1 MPLLPLIHN
10 VTLLIAL
17 SVIHSLLMNEFREA
31 TRKHQVL
38 FGFLFGLA
46 AIVSIIG
53 AYELPVEGYEGIFL
67 DGRSVVLT
75 VAGLFGGP
83 ISAIIAMIM
92 TMAYCAYTG
101 GDGVIMGMLVIV
113 TSSALGTI
121 HYYLR
126 KQDPNASKP
135 LAFYVLGLI
144 VHVFV
149 LVYSIALPGD
159 VTMVVIPQ
167 IIFPILVIYPLATF
181 LICLIFIGQENQKN
195 IINMLQDSE
204 DRFRQ
209 VFENSMAI
217 HMIIDPENGRIV
229 DANKAAEVFYG
240 YPLKTLKRMFIHQIN
255 VLPEEELRDR
265 LIAAYHKEENYFQI
279 QHRLA
284 SGEAREVEVY
294 AGPVVIGDKK
304 CLFSI
309 VHDITERTRNQA
321 ELQKERMLLRTV
333 IDSLPATVY
342 VKDLQ
347 LRKILANKAELD
359 IVGKPEQY
367 VIGKTDHEL
376 YPPELATRFE
386 EDDRKVIE
394 KGHEIINR
402 EERIVDADGQETWL
416 LTSKTPFR
424 DHTGKIMGLVGVGRN
439 ITDIVKASQELK
451 QAKEMAEE
459 ANRIKSE
466 FIANMGH
473 EIRTPMNAILGFSDS
488 LLEQIKNRGQKKM
501 LQSIASSGKLLL
513 TLLNDILDL
522 SKIEAGRLDI
532 SPHPADIMHCID
544 EMKMLFEE
552 KAQQKGLDFVLEKP
566 ESFPEK
572 LMLDEARIK
581 QVLFNLVG
589 NAVKFTHEGGVTI
602 RPEFLT
608 ENSDKGRLRI
618 HVIDTGIGI
627 DADKL
632 ENIFK
637 AFYQQSGESS
647 RLYEGTGLGLTISSR
662 LIEKMNGQII
672 VESEPG
678 KGSVFTLDIPEVSVI
693 ADQPAAKDKPV
704 EKAEKVRFKKAK
716 VMVVDDS
723 PANRHLLEIM
733 LSSTGLDILE
743 AVNGPNALELLQ
755 DNTPDLIIL
764 DILMPGMDGHQV
776 AEKIK
781 QQDHLKDLP
790 IIAFTAFT
798 HQEEEMEQSGLFDG
812 YLYKPIKKQELFQAL
827 EKFLKLDIKEKE
839 TEETVY
845 PDNPVFEQ
853 LQSEGIGPEVQQTL
867 PDLIKE
873 LKDGYLPRWE
883 AIKDH
888 LVLFR
893 IEKFSRDLR
902 ATADKH
908 KFNFLVNYSE
918 RLLTHI
924 EILDLESLKTD
935 LRAFPNII
943 EELEKARPA
952 D

>member
-10 VTLLIAL
+10 ITLLIAL
-17 SVIHSLLMNEFREA
+17 SVIHSLLMTEFREA

-38 FGFLFGLA
+38 FGLLFGLA

-53 AYELPVEGYEGIFL
+53 AYELPVEGYEGILL

-83 ISAIIAMIM
+83 ISAIIAMTM

-209 VFENSMAI
+209 VFENSMAV
-217 HMIIDPENGRIV
+217 HMIIDPESGRIV
-229 DANKAAEVFYG
+229 DVNKAAEVFYG

-255 VLPEEELRDR
+255 VLPEDDLRDR
-265 LIAAYHKEENYFQI
+265 LIAAFHKEENYFQI

-284 SGEAREVEVY
+284 SGQTREVEVY
-294 AGPVVIGDKK
+294 VGPVVIGDKK
-304 CLFSI
+304 YLFSI
-309 VHDITERTRNQA
+309 VHDITERIRNQA
-321 ELQKERMLLRTV
+321 ELQKERKLLRTV
-333 IDSLPATVY
+333 IDNLPATVY

-347 LRKILANKAELD
+347 LRKVLANKAELD
-359 IVGKPEQY
+359 ILGKPEQE

-376 YPPELATRFE
+376 YPPEMATRFE
-386 EDDRKVIE
+386 EDDRRVIE
-394 KGHEIINR
+394 EGHEIINR

-451 QAKEMAEE
+451 QAKEIAEE

-488 LLEQIKNRGQKKM
+488 LLEQIKNRGQQKM
-501 LQSIASSGKLLL
+501 LQSISSSGKLLL

-522 SKIEAGRLDI
+522 SKIEAGKLEI
-532 SPHPADIMHCID
+532 SPHPADIMHSVD

-552 KAQQKGLDFVLEKP
+552 KAQQKGLDFVIEKP
-566 ESFPEK
+566 DSFPEK

-581 QVLFNLVG
+581 QVLFNLAG

-602 RPEFLT
+602 RPEFLM

-627 DADKL
+627 AADKL
-632 ENIFK
+632 ENIFT
-637 AFYQQSGESS
+637 AFYQQSGESN
-647 RLYEGTGLGLTISSR
+647 RLYEGTGLGLTISGR
-662 LIEKMNGQII
+662 LIEKMNGEIT

-678 KGSVFTLDIPEVSVI
+678 KGSVFTIDIPGVSVI
-693 ADQPAAKDKPV
+693 ISDQPPTKKPAP
-704 EKAEKVRFKKAK
+704 EKTEKIRFKKAK
-716 VMVVDDS
+716 VMIVDDS

-743 AVNGPNALELLQ
+743 AINGPNALELLQ

-776 AEKIK
+776 AEQIK

-798 HQEEEMEQSGLFDG
+798 DQGEGMKQSGLFSG
-812 YLYKPIKKQELFQAL
+812 YLYKPIKKQELFKAL
-827 EKFLKLDIKEKE
+827 QKFLELDIEEEE
-839 TEETVY
+839 TEETVDL
-845 PDNPVFEQ
+845 DNPVLEQ
-853 LQSEGIGPEVQQTL
+853 LQSEGIGPEVQQKL

-883 AIKDH
+883 GIKDH
-888 LVLFR
+888 LVLFK
-893 IEKFSRDLR
+893 IEEFSRDLR
-902 ATADKH
+902 ATADKYGF
-908 KFNFLVNYSE
+908 KFLVNYSD

-924 EILDLESLKTD
+924 EILDLESLKAD
-935 LRAFPNII
+935 LRTFPDII
-943 EELEKARPA
+943 EELEKI
-952 D
+952 

>member
-10 VTLLIAL
+10 ITLLIAL
-17 SVIHSLLMNEFREA
+17 SVIHSLLMTEFRK
-31 TRKHQVL
+31 TTSKHQVL
-38 FGFLFGLA
+38 FGLLFGLA

-53 AYELPVEGYEGIFL
+53 AYELPVEGYEGILL

-83 ISAIIAMIM
+83 ISAIIAMTM

-159 VTMVVIPQ
+159 VTMVIIPQ

-217 HMIIDPENGRIV
+217 HMIIDPESGRIV

-265 LIAAYHKEENYFQI
+265 LIAAFHKEENYFQI
-279 QHRLA
+279 QHRLS
-284 SGEAREVEVY
+284 SGQNREVEVY
-294 AGPVVIGDKK
+294 VGPVVIGDKK
-304 CLFSI
+304 YLFSI
-309 VHDITERTRNQA
+309 VHDITERLQNEA
-321 ELQKERMLLRTV
+321 ELQKERLLLRTV

-359 IVGKPEQY
+359 ILGKPEQE

-394 KGHEIINR
+394 QGHEIINR
-402 EERIVDADGQETWL
+402 EERIVDADGKVTWL

-439 ITDIVKASQELK
+439 ITDMVKASQDLK
-451 QAKEMAEE
+451 KAKEMAEE
-459 ANRIKSE
+459 ANRIKTE

-473 EIRTPMNAILGFSDS
+473 EIRTPMNAILGYSDS
-488 LLEQIKNRGQKKM
+488 LLEQIKNRSQLKM
-501 LQSIASSGKLLL
+501 LQSISSSGKLLL

-522 SKIEAGRLDI
+522 SKIEAGKLDI

-552 KAQQKGLDFVLEKP
+552 KAQEKGLNFVLEKP
-566 ESFPEK
+566 EYFPEK

-589 NAVKFTHEGGVTI
+589 NALKFTHEGGVTI
-602 RPEFLT
+602 RPEFMT
-608 ENSDKGRLRI
+608 ENGDKGRLRI

-632 ENIFK
+632 EKIFT

-647 RLYEGTGLGLTISSR
+647 RRYEGTGLGLTISSR
-662 LIEKMNGQII
+662 LIEKMNGKIL

-678 KGSVFTLDIPEVSVI
+678 KGSVFTIDIPEVSVI
-693 ADQPAAKDKPV
+693 AGQPAAKVKDKPV
-704 EKAEKVRFKKAK
+704 EKAEKIRFKKAN

-723 PANRHLLEIM
+723 PANRHLMEIM
-733 LSSTGLDILE
+733 LSSTGLDIIE
-743 AVNGPNALELLQ
+743 ATNGPNALELLQ

-764 DILMPGMDGHQV
+764 DILMPGMDGYQV

-798 HQEEEMEQSGLFDG
+798 DQGEEMKQTDIFSA
-812 YLYKPIKKQELFQAL
+812 YLYKPIKKQDLFQTL
-827 EKFLKLDIKEKE
+827 EKFLELDIEEKE
-839 TEETVY
+839 AEETLEL
-845 PDNPVFEQ
+845 DNPVLDQ
-853 LQSEGIGPEVQQTL
+853 LQSEGVDPEVQQKL
-867 PDLIKE
+867 PDLVKE
-873 LKDGYLPRWE
+873 MKDDYLPRWE

-888 LVLFR
+888 LVLFK
-893 IEKFSRDLR
+893 IEEFASDLR
-902 ATADKH
+902 ATADKYGF
-908 KFNFLVNYSE
+908 KFLMNYCD
-918 RLLTHI
+918 RLLTHV

-935 LRAFPNII
+935 LGTFPDII
-943 EELEKARPA
+943 EELEKN
-952 D
+952 

>member
-10 VTLLIAL
+10 ITLLIAL
-17 SVIHSLLMNEFREA
+17 SVIHSLLMTEFREA

-38 FGFLFGLA
+38 FGLLFGLA

-53 AYELPVEGYEGIFL
+53 AYELPVEGYEGILL

-83 ISAIIAMIM
+83 ISAIIAMTM

-126 KQDPNASKP
+126 KQDPNVSKP

-159 VTMVVIPQ
+159 VTMVIIPQ

-217 HMIIDPENGRIV
+217 HMIIDPESGRIV

-265 LIAAYHKEENYFQI
+265 LIAAFHKEENYFQI
-279 QHRLA
+279 QHRLS
-284 SGEAREVEVY
+284 SGQNREVEVY
-294 AGPVVIGDKK
+294 VGPVVIGDKK
-304 CLFSI
+304 YLFSI
-309 VHDITERTRNQA
+309 VHDITERIRNQA
-321 ELQKERMLLRTV
+321 ELQKERKLLRTV
-333 IDSLPATVY
+333 IDNLPATVY

-347 LRKILANKAELD
+347 LRKVLANKAELD
-359 IVGKPEQY
+359 ILGKPEQE

-376 YPPELATRFE
+376 YPPELANRFA

-394 KGHEIINR
+394 EGHEIINR
-402 EERIVDADGQETWL
+402 EERVVDAGGQETWL

-439 ITDIVKASQELK
+439 ITDIVKAAQELK
-451 QAKEMAEE
+451 QAKEIAEE

-473 EIRTPMNAILGFSDS
+473 EIRTPMNAILGYSDS
-488 LLEQIKNRGQKKM
+488 LLEQIKNRGQQKM
-501 LQSIASSGKLLL
+501 LQSISSSGKLLL

-522 SKIEAGRLDI
+522 SKIEAGKLEI
-532 SPHPADIMHCID
+532 SPHPADIMHSVD

-552 KAQQKGLDFVLEKP
+552 KAQQKGLDFVIEKP
-566 ESFPEK
+566 DSFPEK

-581 QVLFNLVG
+581 QVLFNLAG

-602 RPEFLT
+602 RPEFLM

-627 DADKL
+627 AADKL
-632 ENIFK
+632 ENIFT
-637 AFYQQSGESS
+637 AFYQQSGESN
-647 RLYEGTGLGLTISSR
+647 RLYEGTGLGLTISGR
-662 LIEKMNGQII
+662 LIEKMNGEIT

-678 KGSVFTLDIPEVSVI
+678 KGSVFTIDIPGVSVI
-693 ADQPAAKDKPV
+693 ISDQPPTKKPAP
-704 EKAEKVRFKKAK
+704 EKTEKIRFKKAK
-716 VMVVDDS
+716 VMIVDDS

-743 AVNGPNALELLQ
+743 AINGPNALELLQ

-776 AEKIK
+776 AEQIK

-798 HQEEEMEQSGLFDG
+798 DQGEGMKQSGLFSG
-812 YLYKPIKKQELFQAL
+812 YLYKPIKKQELFKAL
-827 EKFLKLDIKEKE
+827 QKFLELDIEEEE
-839 TEETVY
+839 TEETVDL
-845 PDNPVFEQ
+845 DNPVLEQ
-853 LQSEGIGPEVQQTL
+853 LQSEGIGPEVQQKL

-883 AIKDH
+883 GIKDH
-888 LVLFR
+888 LVLFK
-893 IEKFSRDLR
+893 IEEFSRDLR
-902 ATADKH
+902 ATADKYGF
-908 KFNFLVNYSE
+908 KFLVNYSD

-935 LRAFPNII
+935 LRAFPDII
-943 EELEKARPA
+943 EALEKR
-952 D
+952 